1 VKLIK
6 LIHEKSVNME
16 METVEA
22 KRMRLDENLRSVRI
36 QNEKL
41 DLKIYQNHLKTQ
53 CIEDNYINK

>member
-1 VKLIK
+1 
-6 LIHEKSVNME
+6 ME
-16 METVEA
+16 LENVEA
-22 KRMRLDENLRSVRI
+22 KRMRLDENLRAVRI